1 MEVAHDNVNQKEELE
16 TYYNQKI
23 SRQQIEAELSQIMGE
38 LIAETP
44 STTQQVDEVY
54 NHRGDNT
61 WRRMS
66 DCNCSTY

>member
-23 SRQQIEAELSQIMGE
+23 TRQQIEAELSQIMGE

-44 STTQQVDEVY
+44 STTQQVDKVH
-54 NHRGDNT
+54 NHRGFEENE
-61 WRRMS
+61 
-66 DCNCSTY
+66 